1 MSSTAEL
8 IGAAAALLGLG
19 FLTLRS
25 VRSITRRR
33 PFEAG
38 WDAAHGGGVKDVA
51 GGCPPRTGHV

>member
-25 VRSITRRR
+25 VRSIIRRR
-33 PFEAG
+33 PFEI
-38 WDAAHGGGVKDVA
+38 D
-51 GGCPPRTGHV
+51 